1 MRRQSPVMFLAA
13 VLVCAAGLLSACQG
27 TGGKPTAKAG
37 DGVTANAV
45 AGSEIEVTAL
55 DDPTTKASEATPK
68 PAETPSGSD
77 TAPAATDAATPD
89 AATPDAATPDA
100 ATPEPAAEPA
110 PKADLEATPVTPK
123 SEMQIACEKKGG
135 NWFQIGEGDKRACVK
150 ATKDALKRCERESQ
164 CEGVC
169 LARSGTCSP
178 FKPMY
183 GCHEILQDNGAR
195 VTLCLE

>member
-1 MRRQSPVMFLAA
+1 MRRQSPVILLVAA
-13 VLVCAAGLLSACQG
+13 LVFAASLLSACQG
-27 TGGKPTAKAG
+27 TGGKSVAE

-55 DDPTTKASEATPK
+55 DDPTAGAGATPK
-68 PAETPSGSD
+68 PGAALAGND
-77 TAPAATDAATPD
+77 TAAPAVTE
-89 AATPDAATPDA
+89 A
-100 ATPEPAAEPA
+100 ATPEAVTPEAATPEAA

-135 NWFQIGEGDKRACVK
+135 NWFQIGEGDKRACVR

>member
-27 TGGKPTAKAG
+27 TGGKPTTAAG

-89 AATPDAATPDA
+89 AATP
-100 ATPEPAAEPA
+100 EPAAEPA

-135 NWFQIGEGDKRACVK
+135 NWFQIGDGDKRACVK